1 MYKSLV
7 FLIVLSL
14 LFACNQSNQ
23 NQENIITEVFQV
35 NARSLSSFEKHFEGV
50 ELPSYSQLIDNENT
64 TNIKTPTGAEIIIP
78 DNAFIDKNGKDVKG
92 EVTIKYKEI
101 KSPSDIIIENV
112 DMTYDSAGVT
122 YPFQTAGMFDLRAY
136 SGKEEV
142 YLKKDKKIELSYISS
157 KKGTF
162 NVYHYGEKWNYQG
175 VSKGEIP
182 LNAETEPKYDV
193 LPLKPVKTDPD
204 NDLILSINASHK
216 NIPELKMYKK
226 VLWKYNGD
234 LKKDEVANILS
245 NPVRNTS
252 LIASGTSGIYYY
264 NFKTSTGDFQFKVVP
279 VFQPNAFKKAMKKYE
294 DFVAQNKSQ
303 LKVIRKVNV
312 TQLGLM
318 NYDILYHRPDALK
331 IDAEFVI
338 KDMDAEKVKGL
349 PLFHIT
355 GQDDVVVDVNKQ
367 PKIYYSKNLNNKI
380 VAVLP
385 DKKVAV
391 MNTEEF
397 IDAASKTNVGNRV
410 KFELRKLDI
419 QIKSPGEL
427 DSIISTL

>member
-175 VSKGEIP
+175 ASKGEIP

-245 NPVRNTS
+245 NPV
-252 LIASGTSGIYYY
+252 
-264 NFKTSTGDFQFKVVP
+264 
-279 VFQPNAFKKAMKKYE
+279 
-294 DFVAQNKSQ
+294 
-303 LKVIRKVNV
+303 
-312 TQLGLM
+312 
-318 NYDILYHRPDALK
+318 
-331 IDAEFVI
+331 
-338 KDMDAEKVKGL
+338 
-349 PLFHIT
+349 
-355 GQDDVVVDVNKQ
+355 
-367 PKIYYSKNLNNKI
+367 
-380 VAVLP
+380 
-385 DKKVAV
+385 
-391 MNTEEF
+391 
-397 IDAASKTNVGNRV
+397 
-410 KFELRKLDI
+410 
-419 QIKSPGEL
+419 
-427 DSIISTL
+427 

>member
-1 MYKSLV
+1 
-7 FLIVLSL
+7 
-14 LFACNQSNQ
+14 
-23 NQENIITEVFQV
+23 
-35 NARSLSSFEKHFEGV
+35 
-50 ELPSYSQLIDNENT
+50 
-64 TNIKTPTGAEIIIP
+64 
-78 DNAFIDKNGKDVKG
+78 
-92 EVTIKYKEI
+92 
-101 KSPSDIIIENV
+101 
-112 DMTYDSAGVT
+112 
-122 YPFQTAGMFDLRAY
+122 
-136 SGKEEV
+136 
-142 YLKKDKKIELSYISS
+142 
-157 KKGTF
+157 
-162 NVYHYGEKWNYQG
+162 
-175 VSKGEIP
+175 
-182 LNAETEPKYDV
+182 
-193 LPLKPVKTDPD
+193 
-204 NDLILSINASHK
+204 
-216 NIPELKMYKK
+216 
-226 VLWKYNGD
+226 
-234 LKKDEVANILS
+234 
-245 NPVRNTS
+245 
-252 LIASGTSGIYYY
+252 
-264 NFKTSTGDFQFKVVP
+264 FKTSNGDFQFKVVP

-294 DFVAQNKSQ
+294 DFVARNKSQ

-318 NYDILYHRPDALK
+318 NYDILYHRSDALK

-410 KFELRKLDI
+410 KFELRKLNI